1 MRKDLKKANLNDKNN
16 YENLKYKHK
25 SGNKTSFGSIT
36 YLLKIK

>member
-1 MRKDLKKANLNDKNN
+1 MRKDFKKT
-16 YENLKYKHK
+16 YKYK

>member
-16 YENLKYKHK
+16 YENLKYKYK